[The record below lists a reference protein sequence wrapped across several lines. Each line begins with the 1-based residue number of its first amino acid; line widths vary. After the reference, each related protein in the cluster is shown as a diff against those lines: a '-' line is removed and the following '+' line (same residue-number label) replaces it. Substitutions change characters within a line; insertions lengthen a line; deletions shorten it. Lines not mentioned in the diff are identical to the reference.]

1 MAYLQIFCLPNPNI
15 DNTARAGTDLRLQV
29 VASIFTLALQEA
41 APCPWPRLV
50 HLLAFEVSTAPH
62 SRLDPAPSA
71 EAEAVSVCSGGLKR
85 GSGVNLM
92 IRGLNSHW
100 GGRNS
105 GHTGAAAL
113 QYLTMCK
120 YFLSDYAVIFLY
132 DTGRDVRH
140 RTGALLCFV
149 CSFSGGEFPCLYC
162 LDYLILFLAAQS

>member
-1 MAYLQIFCLPNPNI
+1 MHEGQFQHVSVAYLQIFCLPNI

-29 VASIFTLALQEA
+29 VASIFTRALQEA

-50 HLLAFEVSTAPH
+50 HLRASEVSTAPH

-92 IRGLNSHW
+92 IRGLNSHL
-100 GGRNS
+100 GSRNS

-120 YFLSDYAVIFLY
+120 YFLSDYAVIFCMTPVRCYVLY
-132 DTGRDVRH
+132 AH
-140 RTGALLCFV
+140 
-149 CSFSGGEFPCLYC
+149 
-162 LDYLILFLAAQS
+162 FLAANFHVCIVWII